1 MYMVLPTN
9 TLNPFDYHFTFYQAM
24 DELFAKAHHHK
35 EYLDMKYAQEVIYAN
50 KWKNRCEQ
58 LQAELEAQSAVQP
71 GVETE

>member
-1 MYMVLPTN
+1 MVLPTN

-24 DELFAKAHHHK
+24 DELFAKAQNHK
-35 EYLDMKYAQEVIYAN
+35 EYFTSYAN
-50 KWKNRCEQ
+50 KWKNRCKH